1 MAEPDAGPGKP
12 DDQEHD
18 PQPGAPEAAEAI
30 EDSEEPEKRL
40 EDLDPEDEEAAGVQ
54 GGKRWG
60 RYPGGRL

>member
-12 DDQEHD
+12 DDREPD
-18 PQPGAPEAAEAI
+18 PEPEAADAV
-30 EDSEEPEKRL
+30 EDAEEPEKRL